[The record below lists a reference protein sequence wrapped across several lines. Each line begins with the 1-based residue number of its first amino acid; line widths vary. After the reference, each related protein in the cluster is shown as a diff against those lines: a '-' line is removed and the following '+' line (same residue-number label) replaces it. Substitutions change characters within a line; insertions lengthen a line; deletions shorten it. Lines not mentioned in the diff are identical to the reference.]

1 MTLAEDWAQEHNL
14 TSTGLNVAAHNG
26 GPISLYENLGY
37 QARTLRF
44 PRILKDIEAR

>member
-1 MTLAEDWAQEHNL
+1 MTLTEDWAREHNL
-14 TSTGLNVAAHNG
+14 TSTGLNVAAHNV

-44 PRILKDIEAR
+44 SKDFEGY